1 MIFDMN
7 HVPPVAR
14 GQECDIDSLLQTI
27 IYSPEKYQKLGS
39 PGTAELNRL

>member
-14 GQECDIDSLLQTI
+14 GQECDIDSLLI

-39 PGTAELNRL
+39 PGTAKLNRL